1 MSIRA
6 RILAL
11 VGGFAVMALIVTGLG
26 LQTIA
31 DYNRTLRAY
40 DHAYENVW
48 RAERLNHIVS
58 NVVLETRGLYIARS
72 DEELHGFVTSLN
84 ANLDALDSALTDWKA
99 HLTPE
104 EAGRLEPI
112 EKDTRDF
119 IALRRQVAAFGA
131 AGKLEDAHTLST
143 NNRPV
148 RIAFQK
154 KIDAVV
160 LKTVGELDAAKAK
173 TAKFDHD
180 RALAFLITCIAGVVA
195 MVVAALWLVTHFVTR
210 PLRDLAS
217 AIVRTSQGDYA
228 VPLPAGDGKTE
239 IDAVWTALGVLKAH
253 AIEAEQLRQAEHERE
268 LKLREIMLD

>member
-11 VGGFAVMALIVTGLG
+11 VGGFAAMALIVTALG

-31 DYNRTLRAY
+31 DYNRTLRDY
-40 DHAYENVW
+40 DHAYENAW

-72 DEELHGFVTSLN
+72 DEELNSFVVSLN
-84 ANLDALDSALTDWKA
+84 KNLDDLQTPLTDWEA

-104 EAGRLEPI
+104 EADRLKPVEQ
-112 EKDTRDF
+112 DVRDF

-148 RIAFQK
+148 RIAFQNK
-154 KIDAVV
+154 VDALV
-160 LKTVGELDAAKAK
+160 LKTVSELDAAKAK
-173 TAKFDHD
+173 TVKFDHD
-180 RALAFLITCIAGVVA
+180 RAVMFLATCVGGILVMAA
-195 MVVAALWLVTHFVTR
+195 AALWLVTHFVTR
-210 PLRDLAS
+210 PLRQLAA
-217 AIVRTSQGDYA
+217 AIVSTSRGDYTQ
-228 VPLPAGDGKTE
+228 VLPAGDGKTE
-239 IDAVWTALGVLKAH
+239 IDDVWKALAVLKAH
-253 AIEAEQLRQAEHERE
+253 AIEAEQLRRAEHERE
-268 LKLREIMLD
+268 RSLREIMLD